1 MMHLT
6 MGHPVLTDNS
16 IFVNIQDRKCD
27 MKTFTK
33 DTEGALFLSEQFSNS
48 LDKNKQRSI
57 CVN

>member
-1 MMHLT
+1 MHLT

-33 DTEGALFLSEQFSNS
+33 DTGGALFLSE
-48 LDKNKQRSI
+48 
-57 CVN
+57 